1 MQRPS
6 WNELRKSWADQYF
19 FEPLS
24 ELINRLHEDR
34 GAQIELI
41 ALFSPEADKELTP
54 QNPPIY
60 LLILYNCDID
70 FLRENL
76 FLREHDPSGIFEFF
90 TYSVDEFKQMLN
102 QGNPIALMAKD
113 TGLIIFEKDNIT
125 AALTDN

>member
-6 WNELRKSWADQYF
+6 WNELKKNWADKYF

-41 ALFSPEADKELTP
+41 ALFSPEADRPLTP
-54 QNPPIY
+54 ARPPIY
-60 LLILYNCDID
+60 LLILYNCEID
-70 FLRENL
+70 FLKENL

-90 TYSVDEFKQMLN
+90 TYSADSFREMLG
-102 QGNPIALMAKD
+102 QGNPIALMAKKR
-113 TGLIIFEKDNIT
+113 GLIIFEKDGIADT
-125 AALTDN
+125 LQ

>member
-6 WNELRKSWADQYF
+6 WSELRKSWADQYF

-34 GAQIELI
+34 GSEIELI
-41 ALFSPEADKELTP
+41 AIFCPEPDRELTP
-54 QNPPIY
+54 RRPPIY
-60 LLILYNCDID
+60 LLILYNCAVD

-90 TYSVDEFKQMLN
+90 AYSVDSFREMVGQK
-102 QGNPIALMAKD
+102 NPIAVKAKE
-113 TGLIIFEKDNIT
+113 TGLVIFEKEDISDT
-125 AALTDN
+125 L